1 MVSGINILNPT
12 PYGSMVNG
20 GVGSGKIYVQVEPN
34 QVVYSQF
41 EHVSGYASTKNSDS
55 GVSVSKIN
63 ILNTLIDQLVKI
75 QNNTTKPKLPTDL
88 TDSQV
93 DAIIKDYQDKIQNAI
108 NTAKTNPFALSG
120 GNNLGKGLVVNT
132 LL

>member
-12 PYGSMVNG
+12 PYGSMING

>member
-12 PYGSMVNG
+12 PYGSMING

-120 GNNLGKGLVVNT
+120 GNNLGKGLIVNT